1 MKKGA
6 DLDFCLVSPANENR
20 DPPPSPVLAAAAQPL
35 IRLATLL
42 LARTFTRQRLF
53 GAAPITRLQI
63 VRMLLDILD
72 DIFLLY
78 LPFEATECAFNG
90 FAFLNLDFSQA

>member
-1 MKKGA
+1 MKKGRNSISVWCDPQTKIECRPLLQYFA
-6 DLDFCLVSPANENR
+6 AIAGLV
-20 DPPPSPVLAAAAQPL
+20 
-35 IRLATLL
+35 RLATLL

-53 GAAPITRLQI
+53 GAAPISGLQI
-63 VRMLLDILD
+63 VRVLLDILD

-78 LPFEATECAFNG
+78 LAFEATERAFNR

>member
-6 DLDFCLVSPANENR
+6 DSISVWC
-20 DPPPSPVLAAAAQPL
+20 DPQTKIEIRPLLRYFAAAAEPL

-42 LARTFTRQRLF
+42 LARTFSRQRLF
-53 GAAPITRLQI
+53 GAAPITRLQV

-78 LPFEATECAFNG
+78 FPFEATERAFNR